1 MVIKG
6 RTYESKHT
14 KKLKHTKQIKH
25 QGRVV
30 QTPIKIT
37 QG

>member
-30 QTPIKIT
+30 QTPIKLT

>member
-6 RTYESKHT
+6 RTYESKHK

-25 QGRVV
+25 QTNFRF
-30 QTPIKIT
+30 
-37 QG
+37 